1 MKQNKFN
8 LASYFKKYA
17 FLYFLATICMLGGV
31 TLDMVFPIVV
41 QHIVDDV
48 LIARKMELINM
59 LLLAI
64 LGIGVGRFFFCYA
77 KE

>member
-1 MKQNKFN
+1 MKQNKLN

-17 FLYFLATICMLGGV
+17 FLYFLATICMMVGV
-31 TLDMVFPIVV
+31 MLDMVFPIVV